1 MEPLLNATGV
11 ADGYVEYP
19 PPADLATA
27 VMCAWTRRV
36 SSPVDLALHRVL
48 PDGCTDIL
56 FVFGR
61 TDARDRELLSA
72 SVVGAMTRPL
82 VVQGPHPWLYVGV
95 RLAPGYAQA
104 AFRVP
109 ASELTDQT
117 VNYEL
122 LEHDAAAHVDVLAVA
137 SGADRVAA
145 AFDIV
150 RNRLARGVAV
160 SRSLRAAV
168 RRIVQA
174 DGNLK
179 VAALA
184 GEIGVSRQQL
194 ARQFAAHVGLTPK
207 MFARV
212 MRARAALGRAAAAR
226 MAHPRNVNWGA
237 IAYDLGYYDQPH
249 FIDDFKEITGQTPGE
264 WLG

>member
-1 MEPLLNATGV
+1 MNAHSV
-11 ADGYVEYP
+11 PDGYVEHP
-19 PPADLATA
+19 PPPDLAAA

-36 SSPVDLALHRVL
+36 SGAVDVALHRVL
-48 PDGCTDIL
+48 PDGCTDML
-56 FVFGR
+56 FVFGQPG
-61 TDARDRELLSA
+61 ARDRELVRA

-82 VVQGPHPWLYVGV
+82 VVRGPHPWLYLGV
-95 RLAPGYAQA
+95 RLAPGFAQA

-109 ASELTDQT
+109 ASELRDQT
-117 VNYEL
+117 VGYEIV
-122 LEHDAAAHVDVLAVA
+122 ERDAAAHIDTIAGA
-137 SGADRVAA
+137 SELDCVAA
-145 AFDIV
+145 AFAIV
-150 RNRLARGVAV
+150 RHRLARGIAV

-168 RRIVQA
+168 HRIVQA
-174 DGNLK
+174 EGNIK
-179 VAALA
+179 VAGLA
-184 GEIGVSRQQL
+184 GEIGVTRQQL

-226 MAHPRNVNWGA
+226 VAHPRNVNWSA

>member
-1 MEPLLNATGV
+1 
-11 ADGYVEYP
+11 
-19 PPADLATA
+19 
-27 VMCAWTRRV
+27 
-36 SSPVDLALHRVL
+36 
-48 PDGCTDIL
+48 
-56 FVFGR
+56 
-61 TDARDRELLSA
+61 
-72 SVVGAMTRPL
+72 MTRPI
-82 VVQGPHPWLYVGV
+82 VIEGPHPWLYVGV

-117 VNYEL
+117 VDYDL
-122 LEHDAAAHVDVLAVA
+122 LERDAAAHVDTLAAA
-137 SGADRVAA
+137 STVECVAA

-150 RNRLARGVAV
+150 RHRLARGVAV
-160 SRSLRAAV
+160 SRSLRVAV
-168 RRIVQA
+168 RRIVEA
-174 DGNLK
+174 GGNLK

-184 GEIGVSRQQL
+184 GEIGVTRQQL

-226 MAHPRNVNWGA
+226 VAHPRNVNWSA
-237 IAYDLGYYDQPH
+237 IANDLGYYDQPH

-264 WLG
+264 WLV